1 MYTIQQLFGFIAF
14 MTSLIGL
21 LPQVYKAYITK
32 STQDVSLSMLINY
45 LIGSMSWIIYGI
57 YEGALF
63 VTFSNIAGSFVSII
77 SIVQKKIY
85 DKKCS

>member
-14 MTSLIGL
+14 VTSLIGL

-45 LIGSMSWIIYGI
+45 LIGS
-57 YEGALF
+57 
-63 VTFSNIAGSFVSII
+63 VS
-77 SIVQKKIY
+77 
-85 DKKCS
+85 